1 MYIRYYIDPKKG
13 LPHIY
18 NHNVSESEVED
29 VLLRPGEDRHGRDG
43 SRIALGQTRAGR
55 YLRVIYIPDP
65 EQENI
70 FVITQLSEFI
80 YPSSPRFSRIFFWMS
95 ESVATL

>member
-1 MYIRYYIDPKKG
+1 MNTCYIFHVDPEKG

-18 NHNVSESEVED
+18 NHNVSKSEVED

-55 YLRVIYIPDP
+55 YLRVIYIPDA
-65 EQENI
+65 EQESVFI
-70 FVITQLSEFI
+70 ITAFELTGK
-80 YPSSPRFSRIFFWMS
+80 PL
-95 ESVATL
+95 VAYKRRRRTKE